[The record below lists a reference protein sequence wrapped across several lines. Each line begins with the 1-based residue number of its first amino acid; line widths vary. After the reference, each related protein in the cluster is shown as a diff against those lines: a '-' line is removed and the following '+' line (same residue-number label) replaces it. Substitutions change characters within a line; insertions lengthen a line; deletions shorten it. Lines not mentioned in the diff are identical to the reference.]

1 MHSLKTFTL
10 YRSSAGSGKTRTL
23 AKEYLKLALRNKAS
37 YFRHILAVTFANKA
51 TQEMKDRILLYLDI
65 FIKGTPDALADE
77 LKQELKMDE
86 QTFRQNATELRAEIL
101 HQYDQFSISTIDAF
115 FQKVIRAFTRE
126 SGLMGDYRL
135 EVDQDTVL
143 EEVIN
148 ELIDELG
155 ENKELT
161 KWVVEFAKENLEND
175 RAWDVRTSLVEFARE
190 IFREEFKAI
199 EKEVREGSADPQF
212 FARLK
217 DKFWKV
223 KGAFVDS
230 VSKPAREALRVIE
243 AGRWTDFDFSYGKG
257 STIFTFFN
265 AFGDG
270 GSLSAMNFEWN
281 RIRNHFAFAKNWP
294 SKNTM
299 KREAIIAAADATL
312 IPAIRQILE
321 VFDRDFRKALSAEV
335 ALKNMYVFGLL
346 SDIARKLQDYKSEHN
361 LMLLADAPKFLNGI
375 IQDSDTPFIYEK
387 IGSFYRNY
395 LIDEFQDTSGFQ
407 WKNFLPLLT
416 NGLDQGYKSLVVGDV
431 KQAIYRWR
439 GGDLTLLQEQ
449 VEHAIG
455 KERVQI
461 EELDKNFRSA
471 KNIVKFNNAL
481 FKMAAT
487 IVAADTGSL
496 LAAAAYNDVTQ
507 QESKEHD
514 GFVKIDFFPDEQD
527 GKKWKDVSMEMIP
540 HHLEKLQQQGVP
552 LSDIAILVRYN
563 GEGYEVASYLMEY
576 KNSGKALDSCRY
588 DVVSNESLRME
599 GAASVNLLLGALRYL
614 LNPDDPIARAQL
626 SYEYAKFHEPNRNN
640 VEVFAV
646 TNQVVFESQL
656 PDRFTKEKISLKKL
670 PLYELTETLIEIF
683 RLGKVEGELAYIIGF
698 QDQVLEFYHRER
710 NDIAAFLEWWDDH
723 KDNEKTSIKIS
734 GEVDAVKILTVH
746 KAKGLQFKYVLVPFC
761 AWQVDHSPT
770 NAPNLW
776 VTSDEE
782 PFAGAGLLPVQY
794 ASSLDSTFFQEAY
807 RRERTA
813 VFLDNLNLLYVALS
827 RAETG
832 LIITSAVK
840 SRFKTV
846 GKWLSEAIS
855 QDDFLKT
862 HFDNTALTFRLGDWN
877 KAAKAGKEIATP
889 SVALKS
895 YASSRWRDTLVIR
908 QSGTSFFQELESEAR
923 EKIKYGIHLHAVLS
937 RIKYA
942 GDVPKTTERLVR
954 EGMILQEDVPE
965 LRQQLEVL
973 MSHPV
978 IGRWFETDWDVR
990 TEVPILL
997 PAGDENRIDRLLL
1010 KDSKA
1015 IVIDFKTG
1023 VKIKADQK
1031 QVQAYMEILRKMGFK
1046 DVEGFLLYTRDQ
1058 EVIAVGEDSQK
1069 IVKKKKN
1076 ENQLGLDF

>member
-1 MHSLKTFTL
+1 
-10 YRSSAGSGKTRTL
+10 
-23 AKEYLKLALRNKAS
+23 
-37 YFRHILAVTFANKA
+37 VTFANKA
-51 TQEMKDRILLYLDI
+51 TQEMKDRILVYLDI
-65 FIKGTPDALADE
+65 FIKGTPDPLADE
-77 LKQELKMDE
+77 LKDELKVDD

-148 ELIDELG
+148 NLIDELG

-175 RAWDVRTSLVEFARE
+175 RAWDVRTSLVEFANE

-212 FARLK
+212 FVKLR
-217 DKFWKV
+217 DKLWKV
-223 KGAFVDS
+223 KSAFADA
-230 VSKPAREALRVIE
+230 VSKPAREALRVID
-243 AGRWTDFDFSYGKG
+243 AGGWTDFDFSYGKG

-270 GSLSAMNFEWN
+270 SSLNAMNSEWN
-281 RIRNHFAFAKNWP
+281 RIRNHFALAKNWP

-299 KREAIIAAADATL
+299 KRDAIITAADATL
-312 IPAIRQILE
+312 IPAIRQILAI
-321 VFDRDFRKALSAEV
+321 FDRDFRKALSAEV

-346 SDIARKLQDYKSEHN
+346 SDIARKLQDYKSENN

-407 WKNFLPLLT
+407 WKNFLPLLA
-416 NGLDQGYKSLVVGDV
+416 NGLDQGYRSLVVGDV

-439 GGDLTLLQEQ
+439 GGDLTLLQEE
-449 VEHAIG
+449 VEKAIG

-471 KNIVKFNNAL
+471 RNIVKFNNAL
-481 FKMAAT
+481 FKMTAT

-496 LAAAAYNDVTQ
+496 LAAAAYNDVAQ
-507 QESKEHD
+507 QESKQDD
-514 GFVKIDFFPDEQD
+514 GFVRVDFFPDEQD
-527 GKKWKDVSMEMIP
+527 GRKWKDISMEMIP
-540 HHLEKLQQQGVP
+540 HHLEKLQMQGVP

-576 KNSGKALDSCRY
+576 KNSGKALAGCRY

-626 SYEYAKFHEPNRNN
+626 SYEYAKLHEPGRNN
-640 VEVFAV
+640 VDVFAV

-656 PDRFTKEKISLKKL
+656 PDRFTREKISLKKL

-683 RLGKVEGELAYIIGF
+683 KLGKEEGELAYLIGF
-698 QDQVLEFYHRER
+698 QDQVLEFYNRER
-710 NDIAAFLEWWDDH
+710 NDIAAFLEWWEDH
-723 KDNEKTSIKIS
+723 KDKEKTSIKIS
-734 GEVDAVKILTVH
+734 GEVDAVKILSIH

-770 NAPNLW
+770 KAPNLW
-776 VTSDEE
+776 VASQEE
-782 PFAGAGLLPVQY
+782 PFKDAGLLPVQY
-794 ASSLDSTFFQEAY
+794 SSSLDSTYFQEEY
-807 RRERTA
+807 QRERTA

-832 LIITSAVK
+832 LIVTAAVK
-840 SRFKTV
+840 SRFRTV
-846 GKWLSEAIS
+846 SKWLSDAIS
-855 QDDFLKT
+855 QDDFLRN
-862 HFDNTALTFRLGDWN
+862 HFNEPALTFRLGDWDSVG
-877 KAAKAGKEIATP
+877 KAVKDIAMP
-889 SVALKS
+889 AVALKS
-895 YASSRWRDTLVIR
+895 YASSRWRDTIVIR
-908 QSGTSFFQELESEAR
+908 ESGTSFFQGLESEVR
-923 EKIKYGIHLHAVLS
+923 TKIKYGIHLHAILS
-937 RIKYA
+937 RIQYA

-954 EGMILQEDVPE
+954 EGMILQEDVE
-965 LRQQLEVL
+965 GLQQQLDAL

-978 IGRWFETDWDVR
+978 IGRWFEAGWDVR

-1010 KDSKA
+1010 KDSNA

-1023 VKIKADQK
+1023 MKTKADQK
-1031 QVQAYMEILRKMGFK
+1031 QVQSYMEILRQMGFK

-1058 EVIAVGEDSQK
+1058 EVIAIGQDSQK
-1069 IVKKKKN
+1069 VVKKKKN